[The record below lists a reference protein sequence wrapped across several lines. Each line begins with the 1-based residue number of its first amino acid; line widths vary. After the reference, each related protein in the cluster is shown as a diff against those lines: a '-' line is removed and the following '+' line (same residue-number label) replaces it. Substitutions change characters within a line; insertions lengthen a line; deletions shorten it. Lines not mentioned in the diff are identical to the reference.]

1 MSDDGIF
8 ITEDPYLIDVF
19 TKNSYDQIYDEHVY
33 IFSLTSMQN
42 ICSKFGLELFD
53 VEHIDTSGG
62 SLRYFIAKKG
72 VYNKT
77 KNYNF
82 FLNYEK
88 KFNLLNNRIYVDF
101 NKSCKKSKE
110 ELLKL
115 LKSLT
120 NKNKTICGYSA
131 TSKSTTI
138 YNYCGI
144 STEYIKFITDTTPIK
159 QNKLSPGMHIPIYD
173 YKYFNENLPDYC
185 FLGAWNLKEEIL
197 NKEKN
202 NFSTKGKWISH
213 VPHVHI
219 LNDIL

>member
-1 MSDDGIF
+1 
-8 ITEDPYLIDVF
+8 
-19 TKNSYDQIYDEHVY
+19 
-33 IFSLTSMQN
+33 MQN
-42 ICSKFGLELFD
+42 ICNKFGLELFD
-53 VEHIDTSGG
+53 VEHTNSAGG
-62 SLRYFIAKKG
+62 SLRCFIAKKG

-77 KNYNF
+77 NNYNF
-82 FLNYEK
+82 FFDYENK
-88 KFNLLNNRIYVDF
+88 LNLLNNKIYVDF
-101 NKSCKKSKE
+101 NRSCKKSKE

-144 STEYIKFITDTTPIK
+144 STEYIKYITDTTPIK

-185 FLGAWNLKEEIL
+185 FLLAWNLKKEIL